1 MARQGLDNYN
11 DNRRKEKMLKETKV
25 KLIGTA
31 PLLMHNGLMADQS
44 SSYAIESKK
53 VSGKKN
59 KTEADYEAL
68 AEMEWFAGLY
78 VENDVIVVPAIVM
91 ETAIKF
97 GARKTKK
104 GKDAECGI
112 FINKDIPLQFDD
124 SKKTLEELYKSGKYI
139 DQRMAAVGAGGSKKR
154 IKRTRPRFDNWALE
168 FAIQY
173 DDDIIPS
180 ESVLMD
186 WIDACGSMVGICDFR
201 PRFGRFERA

>member
-1 MARQGLDNYN
+1 
-11 DNRRKEKMLKETKV
+11 MLKETKV

-59 KTEADYEAL
+59 KTEADHEAM

-78 VENDVIVVPAIVM
+78 TENDVIVVPSIVV

-124 SKKTLEELYKSGKYI
+124 AKKPLEWLYKSGKYI
-139 DQRMAAVGAGGSKKR
+139 DQRMVAIGAGGSKKR

-168 FAIQY
+168 FTIQY
-173 DDDIIPS
+173 DDDIVPS
-180 ESVLMD
+180 EGVLMD
-186 WIDACGSMVGICDFR
+186 WIDTCGSMVGICDFR
-201 PRFGRFERA
+201 PRFGRFERVS

>member
-1 MARQGLDNYN
+1 
-11 DNRRKEKMLKETKV
+11 MLKETKV

-53 VSGKKN
+53 VSGKTK

-78 VENDVIVVPAIVM
+78 TKNDVIVVPGIVL

-104 GKDAECGI
+104 GKDVECGL
-112 FINKDIPLQFDD
+112 FIKDDVPVQFSDDKKPL
-124 SKKTLEELYKSGKYI
+124 EWLYKSGKYI
-139 DQRMAAVGAGGSKKR
+139 DQRMVGLRGAGSKKR
-154 IKRTRPRFDNWALE
+154 IKRTRPRFDHWALE
-168 FAIQY
+168 FTIQY
-173 DDDIIPS
+173 DDEIITS

-186 WIDACGSMVGICDFR
+186 WIDTCGGMVGICDFR
-201 PRFGRFERA
+201 PRFGRFERVS